1 MRPLQT
7 LPKTSYYKMIDWW
20 FMVQMVF
27 IVGIFGFHIF
37 LDKWLQKKKLEMQL
51 ESPQQVT
58 EVIKSSGSFVK
69 TLNIGG
75 GNGVAKPKYTAN
87 TCPVLKK
94 AKAWNRYASVVTA
107 LLFGTFMVI
116 YWTRAMSH
124 YYKKL
129 EFNGGIDVP
138 KD

>member
-1 MRPLQT
+1 
-7 LPKTSYYKMIDWW
+7 MIDWW

-75 GNGVAKPKYTAN
+75 GNGGSKPKYTAN

-94 AKAWNRYASVVTA
+94 AKAWNVVLGYPDPEYEHIA
-107 LLFGTFMVI
+107 PHGDPGHCLAQDDGLQG
-116 YWTRAMSH
+116 
-124 YYKKL
+124 
-129 EFNGGIDVP
+129 
-138 KD
+138 